1 MSGVRDELNRH
12 NYTHYYAP
20 TSCQE
25 GEVNINRDGSP
36 NSSEEP
42 MAIPLDMHEA
52 MVVSRTVGGDLSGA
66 PGASLLDSN
75 GMMQTLAKKGS
86 SSGNSSPSSNLS
98 YSDQKLP
105 AIDTAIPPPPRDTS
119 IDTSAA
125 SGLGAGRS
133 NGSRRR
139 RRSFPGVSEGGATSL
154 LSYDN
159 NPSSRQRLNPEE
171 SLLDHPQGTSMPA
184 PQEPPQLSSYHHP
197 IVRSTQSSFHPQPLV
212 GGNGGYPIM
221 PTSQEYPRSISHEEA
236 ALRATMYARS
246 TTATMAATIPP
257 SRYRPP
263 NVSIKRLVKDQ
274 EIMQRA
280 ISESQ
285 ASYIAHTRQQAADDF
300 KFQKTVEFASIV
312 STQETGGPP
321 TATEQDNQEKQL
333 ILMASHQSLLDEEQ
347 RQHVAE
353 EQYEADIK
361 LAMEKS
367 QHVQEWEYDIE
378 EDEQSSSSSVSCGK
392 TIFKVIRR
400 CVSTSITNSEK
411 IDEEKI
417 KEAVW
422 KSLSRKVDD
431 NNLLAMNLPCHD
443 DLEEIIEKSIRRSI
457 RERDL
462 AMEEEE
468 LIRKALEASMI

>member
-1 MSGVRDELNRH
+1 LSGVRDELNHH

-20 TSCQE
+20 SSCQE

-42 MAIPLDMHEA
+42 MAITHDMHEA
-52 MVVSRTVGGDLSGA
+52 MVVSRTMVGDISSA
-66 PGASLLDSN
+66 PRASLLDSN
-75 GMMQTLAKKGS
+75 GMMMQTLAKKGS
-86 SSGNSSPSSNLS
+86 SSDGDSLSSNLS

-105 AIDTAIPPPPRDTS
+105 AIDTSTSPPRDAS
-119 IDTSAA
+119 IDTSTA
-125 SGLGAGRS
+125 SGLDAGRS

-139 RRSFPGVSEGGATSL
+139 RRSFPGEGEGAATSL
-154 LSYDN
+154 LLYD

-171 SLLDHPQGTSMPA
+171 HPLLNHPQGTSRPIA
-184 PQEPPQLSSYHHP
+184 QASPQQPPQLSSYHQP
-197 IVRSTQSSFHPQPLV
+197 VVRSTQSSFHPQPLV
-212 GGNGGYPIM
+212 GGNGGCPIM
-221 PTSQEYPRSISHEEA
+221 PTSQEYPSISHEEA

-285 ASYIAHTRQQAADDF
+285 ASYIAHTRQQVADDLNF
-300 KFQKTVEFASIV
+300 KKTLKIASIA
-312 STQETGGPP
+312 STRETGGPP
-321 TATEQDNQEKQL
+321 TAAEQVNQEKQL
-333 ILMASHQSLLDEEQ
+333 ILMASHRSLLDEEQ
-347 RQHVAE
+347 RLHVAE

-367 QHVQEWEYDIE
+367 EYDIE

>member
-1 MSGVRDELNRH
+1 
-12 NYTHYYAP
+12 
-20 TSCQE
+20 
-25 GEVNINRDGSP
+25 
-36 NSSEEP
+36 
-42 MAIPLDMHEA
+42 
-52 MVVSRTVGGDLSGA
+52 
-66 PGASLLDSN
+66 
-75 GMMQTLAKKGS
+75 
-86 SSGNSSPSSNLS
+86 
-98 YSDQKLP
+98 
-105 AIDTAIPPPPRDTS
+105 
-119 IDTSAA
+119 
-125 SGLGAGRS
+125 
-133 NGSRRR
+133 
-139 RRSFPGVSEGGATSL
+139 
-154 LSYDN
+154 
-159 NPSSRQRLNPEE
+159 
-171 SLLDHPQGTSMPA
+171 
-184 PQEPPQLSSYHHP
+184 
-197 IVRSTQSSFHPQPLV
+197 
-212 GGNGGYPIM
+212 M
-221 PTSQEYPRSISHEEA
+221 PTSQEYPSISHEEA

-285 ASYIAHTRQQAADDF
+285 ASYIAHTRQQVADDLN
-300 KFQKTVEFASIV
+300 FQKTLEIASIA
-312 STQETGGPP
+312 STRETGGPP
-321 TATEQDNQEKQL
+321 TAAEQVNQEKQL
-333 ILMASHQSLLDEEQ
+333 ILMASHRSLLDEEQ
-347 RQHVAE
+347 RLHVAE

-367 QHVQEWEYDIE
+367 EYDIE

-462 AMEEEE
+462 VMEEEE